1 MCEVGAVKQG
11 YQYQISCL
19 LMVVVGVQKCGAS
32 STMPIMVM
40 VHGWWLV
47 GGSLVGGGGWWVVGK
62 KFEIENDSS
71 IWREEIGNR
80 HIKNAEKKTSL
91 APALQTAEL
100 EAQDS
105 QSVGSFT

>member
-19 LMVVVGVQKCGAS
+19 LMVVVGVPKCGAS

-47 GGSLVGGGGWWVVGK
+47 GRK

-80 HIKNAEKKTSL
+80 NRLS
-91 APALQTAEL
+91 
-100 EAQDS
+100 
-105 QSVGSFT
+105 

>member
-19 LMVVVGVQKCGAS
+19 LMVVVGVPKCGAS

-47 GGSLVGGGGWWVVGK
+47 VGGWK
-62 KFEIENDSS
+62 EI
-71 IWREEIGNR
+71 RNR
-80 HIKNAEKKTSL
+80 KRLLDL
-91 APALQTAEL
+91 AGRNRQ
-100 EAQDS
+100 
-105 QSVGSFT
+105 

>member
-11 YQYQISCL
+11 YQYKISCL
-19 LMVVVGVQKCGAS
+19 LMVVVGVPKCGAS

-40 VHGWWLV
+40 VHGWWL
-47 GGSLVGGGGWWVVGK
+47 GGGWWVVVGGGWWVVGK

-80 HIKNAEKKTSL
+80 NRLVVEIDSSIARSWISVEL
-91 APALQTAEL
+91 AIFLTML
-100 EAQDS
+100 M
-105 QSVGSFT
+105 